1 LIGIKSNSAAIKEV
15 DRKMNQVKEEL
26 DKKGLTLKCVFKKP
40 GRENDFGHWEQLKGF
55 SPVGT
60 VK

>member
-26 DKKGLTLKCVFKKP
+26 DKKV
-40 GRENDFGHWEQLKGF
+40 
-55 SPVGT
+55 
-60 VK
+60 